1 MGNKGGGFR
10 TSAFVYLHFT
20 SQGAYMSTENGK
32 EPFWAKIILAVI
44 QGVVNAVVLF
54 VCLKIFGVI

>member
-1 MGNKGGGFR
+1 
-10 TSAFVYLHFT
+10 
-20 SQGAYMSTENGK
+20 MSTENEK

>member
-1 MGNKGGGFR
+1 
-10 TSAFVYLHFT
+10 
-20 SQGAYMSTENGK
+20 MSTEKEK
-32 EPFWAKIILAVI
+32 EPLWVKILTAVI